1 MTGDDGAR
9 ELVLAWHEALNAGAV
24 DRLVAL
30 SCEDIEVG
38 GPRGSGRGTRLLEEW
53 LGRSG
58 IHLHPIRMID
68 AGDRVI
74 VEQDAIWPGDEQV
87 HRLASVFRIQG
98 SQIASVL
105 RYPDLPTALAAAGL
119 DATGEASA
127 G

>member
-1 MTGDDGAR
+1 MNRQDRGHQV
-9 ELVLAWHEALNAGAV
+9 VLAWHEALNAGAV
-24 DRLVAL
+24 DRVLEL

-38 GPRGSGRGTRLLEEW
+38 GPRGSGRGIQLLEDW

-58 IHLHPIRMID
+58 IHLHPIRLIE

-87 HRLASVFRIQG
+87 HRLASVFRVRGRQV
-98 SQIASVL
+98 ASVL
-105 RYPDLPTALAAAGL
+105 RYPDLPTALAEAGL
-119 DATGEASA
+119 DATGEASP

>member
-1 MTGDDGAR
+1 MNEQEGAR
-9 ELVLAWHEALNAGAV
+9 QVVLAWHEALNAGAV
-24 DRLVAL
+24 DRVVAL

-38 GPRGSGRGTRLLEEW
+38 GPRGSGRGVQLLEEW

-68 AGDRVI
+68 GGDRVI

-98 SQIASVL
+98 SQITSVL
-105 RYPDLPTALAAAGL
+105 RYPDLPTALAEAGL
-119 DATGEASA
+119 DTTGEASA
-127 G
+127 R